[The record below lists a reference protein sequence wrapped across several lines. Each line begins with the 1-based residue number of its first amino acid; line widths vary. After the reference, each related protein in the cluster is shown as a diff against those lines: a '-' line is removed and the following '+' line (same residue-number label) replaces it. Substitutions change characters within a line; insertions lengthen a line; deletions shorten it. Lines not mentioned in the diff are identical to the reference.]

1 MFRNEHTNG
10 VFSYTILRIA
20 KQSLCYP
27 PDQNDIDLCLVIFH
41 YYSFKIDKFAL
52 VQLFS

>member
-1 MFRNEHTNG
+1 MSIQMVYSVTRYRG
-10 VFSYTILRIA
+10 LQSI
-20 KQSLCYP
+20 SLCYP
-27 PDQNDIDLCLVIFH
+27 PDQNNIDLCLVIFH